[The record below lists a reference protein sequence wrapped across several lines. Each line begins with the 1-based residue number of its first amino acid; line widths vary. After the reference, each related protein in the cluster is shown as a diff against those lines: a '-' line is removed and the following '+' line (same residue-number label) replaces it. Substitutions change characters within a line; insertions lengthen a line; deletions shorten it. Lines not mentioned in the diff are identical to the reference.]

1 MARLTRSE
9 VRAITDGLEDRYPPV
24 LTYEQAARLVQV
36 QLPTLKGWLSQG
48 RFARCVKRGKPGRIV
63 RDLFLMEFLGGDRVR
78 RGPRPE
84 PKCARTKAPVTI
96 ARTSNQLDR
105 YSTS

>member
-1 MARLTRSE
+1 MQIPAVSSERAHEADAAAMPFNEIAMARLTRSQ
-9 VRAITDGLEDRYPPV
+9 VRAITEGLEDQYPPV

-63 RDLFLMEFLGGDRVR
+63 RDLFLMEFLRAG
-78 RGPRPE
+78 
-84 PKCARTKAPVTI
+84 
-96 ARTSNQLDR
+96 N
-105 YSTS
+105 

>member
-9 VRAITDGLEDRYPPV
+9 VHAITDGLEDRYPPV

-63 RDLFLMEFLGGDRVR
+63 RDLFLMEFLRDEVLLPGRHAPR
-78 RGPRPE
+78 ELPRPKSGT
-84 PKCARTKAPVTI
+84 PI
-96 ARTSNQLDR
+96 
-105 YSTS
+105 